1 MMHHSL
7 INSTVFIIQIYWTN
21 NFTERT
27 ILLNK
32 RFNWMIVQFEN
43 EQNRWK
49 MNYNSENHLIIFLSE
64 QLKKTKT
71 WTNEYFL
78 NFLRKEEEMFAFLA
92 LHFERADKPV
102 VYVIF
107 FMNLDSE
114 FGLLSFSF
122 KLYKHN
128 LACK

>member
-7 INSTVFIIQIYWTN
+7 INSTFFIIQIYWTN

-64 QLKKTKT
+64 QLKKNQNMNK
-71 WTNEYFL
+71 WIFSQ
-78 NFLRKEEEMFAFLA
+78 FFAEGSGNVCFPCTTFWASGLTSR
-92 LHFERADKPV
+92 LCH
-102 VYVIF
+102 F

>member
-1 MMHHSL
+1 M
-7 INSTVFIIQIYWTN
+7 IQIYWTN

-64 QLKKTKT
+64 QLKKKHEQM
-71 WTNEYFL
+71 NIFSI
-78 NFLRKEEEMFAFLA
+78 FCGRK
-92 LHFERADKPV
+92 RKC
-102 VYVIF
+102 
-107 FMNLDSE
+107 
-114 FGLLSFSF
+114 LLSLHYILSERINQSF
-122 KLYKHN
+122 M
-128 LACK
+128 

>member
-7 INSTVFIIQIYWTN
+7 INSTFFMIQIYWTN

-64 QLKKTKT
+64 QLKKNMNKGIFSQFFAEGSGNVYFPCTTFWVSGLTSRLCNFFYEFRLWVWTFIFHFKNAKTK
-71 WTNEYFL
+71 
-78 NFLRKEEEMFAFLA
+78 
-92 LHFERADKPV
+92 
-102 VYVIF
+102 
-107 FMNLDSE
+107 
-114 FGLLSFSF
+114 FS
-122 KLYKHN
+122 L
-128 LACK
+128 